1 MQIPDTTLTCVAYSE
16 DKVLEAIED
25 SSKKFFIGVQW
36 HPESLMEDENSKKL
50 FDYFIKML

>member
-1 MQIPDTTLTCVAYSE
+1 MPDTTLTCVAYSE